1 MSKELNNITNAVM
14 SKIREGKIKTRPK
27 IYFILGSLLAF
38 LGLVSSIV
46 VSVFLFGLMRFLS
59 RAHGPM
65 GEYRL
70 EQLLSSFPWWAPV
83 FAVLGL
89 ISGIWLL
96 RRYDFSYKIDFKI
109 IIAGFILA
117 IISAGVLIDMTG
129 VNDTWVRRGPMKGMM
144 QKYINEGGAQLDNE
158 GGRGRGNW

>member
-1 MSKELNNITNAVM
+1 MSKELNNITDAVM
-14 SKIREGKIKTRPK
+14 SKIREGKIETRPK

-46 VSVFLFGLMRFLS
+46 ISVFLFGLMRFLS
-59 RAHGPM
+59 RTHGPL

-96 RRYDFSYKIDFKI
+96 RRYDFSYKIDSKI
-109 IIAGFILA
+109 VVAGFILA
-117 IISAGVLIDMTG
+117 IITAGVLIDMTG
-129 VNDTWVRRGPMKGMM
+129 VNDAWVRRGPMKWMM
-144 QKYINEGGAQLDNE
+144 QNYIGEHNTQFNNEGNRRA
-158 GGRGRGNW
+158 GN

>member
-1 MSKELNNITNAVM
+1 MG
-14 SKIREGKIKTRPK
+14 KIHEGKIKTRPK

-46 VSVFLFGLMRFLS
+46 VSVFLLGLMRFLS

-70 EQLLSSFPWWAPV
+70 EQILLSFPWWAPV
-83 FAVLGL
+83 FAALGL

-109 IIAGFILA
+109 IIASFILA
-117 IISAGVLIDMTG
+117 IISAGIFIDMTG
-129 VNDTWVRRGPMKGMM
+129 LNDSWVRRGPMKGMM
-144 QKYINEGGAQLDNE
+144 QKYLQEDGTQLNS
-158 GGRGRGNW
+158 GWGRRSGNW